1 MISREGIGKTRD
13 WGEKQ
18 YRVST
23 EESDST
29 IEYEKDD
36 LCDKCKIPPGDPVHE
51 DLVLYLHAYK
61 YSGPDWEFETEMPY
75 WAKEGFES
83 PTVYSKYA

>member
-1 MISREGIGKTRD
+1 M
-13 WGEKQ
+13 
-18 YRVST
+18 
-23 EESDST
+23 
-29 IEYEKDD
+29 
-36 LCDKCKIPPGDPVHE
+36 PPGDPVHE

-83 PTVYSKYA
+83 PVVYSKYA